1 MAATAELLK
10 ELAQISLTAE
20 EQKKEIESFKIK
32 YPDITPEEADRAMG
46 MRLDLA

>member
-20 EQKKEIESFKIK
+20 EQK
-32 YPDITPEEADRAMG
+32 R
-46 MRLDLA
+46 RLNHSRSGIRISHRKKPIGQWA

>member
-32 YPDITPEEADRAMG
+32 YPDITPEEA
-46 MRLDLA
+46 

>member
-20 EQKKEIESFKIK
+20 EQKIEIESFKI
-32 YPDITPEEADRAMG
+32 
-46 MRLDLA
+46 